1 MNIIIGGRG
10 TGKTVKLIELSIRLN
25 AYILVCDRRRAVNI
39 KTMAGKMGYPQLLFP
54 ITYQEFFDGRNTGYV
69 KKLLIDDADDVISH
83 MASVQGWTLEAM
95 TINKDDR
102 KLFYLPDLPT
112 RRPEFLE
119 KELFIPRSEDGRN
132 EES

>member
-1 MNIIIGGRG
+1 MNIIFGGRG

-25 AYILVCDRRRAVNI
+25 AYILVSDHRRADFV
-39 KTMAGKMGYPQLLFP
+39 KALAAELGYPQLLFP
-54 ITYQEFFDGRNTGYV
+54 ITYSEFIACRNTGYI

-95 TINKDDR
+95 TMTTDD
-102 KLFYLPDLPT
+102 KKQFYLPDLPT
-112 RRPEFLE
+112 RRHEFLE

>member
-1 MNIIIGGRG
+1 MNIILGGRG

-25 AYILVCDRRRAVNI
+25 AYILVSDHRRAVNI
-39 KTMAGKMGYPQLLFP
+39 KDMAEKLGYPQLLFP
-54 ITYQEFFDGRNTGYV
+54 ITYREFFDHRNTGYV

-83 MASVQGWTLEAM
+83 MAAVQGWTLEAM
-95 TINKDDR
+95 TMNKDE

-112 RRPEFLE
+112 RRHEFLE
-119 KELFIPRSEDGRN
+119 KELIIPRSEDERN

>member
-10 TGKTVKLIELSIRLN
+10 TGKTVKLIELSIHLN
-25 AYILVCDRRRAVNI
+25 AYILVSDHRRAVNI
-39 KTMAGKMGYPQLLFP
+39 KTMAAKLGYPQLLFP
-54 ITYQEFFDGRNTGYV
+54 ITYQEFFDHRNTGYV

-95 TINKDDR
+95 TMNKDDR

-112 RRPEFLE
+112 KRPEFLE
-119 KELFIPRSEDGRN
+119 KEMIIPRSEDGR
-132 EES
+132 E